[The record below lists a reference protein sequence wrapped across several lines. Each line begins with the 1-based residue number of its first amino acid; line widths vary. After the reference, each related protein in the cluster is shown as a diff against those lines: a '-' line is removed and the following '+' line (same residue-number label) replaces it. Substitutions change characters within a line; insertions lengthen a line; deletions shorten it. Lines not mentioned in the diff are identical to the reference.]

1 MNSNPGSKV
10 VSRHAAGAPTV
21 GSPMRQAGKSLP
33 GDVHALRVIWPF
45 VPVVIA
51 LALFTIAS
59 VDVLSA
65 ARALVAGESQWSRGQ
80 KNAVMHLLRYG
91 EDRDEADFRAYL
103 SDIAAPMGDHRAR
116 IELDRDKPDYERARA
131 GFLAGAIH
139 ADDIAGIFRL
149 YRNFRHV
156 EEVDAAI
163 RIWAEGDREI
173 AALHEQAMALRQLVA
188 EPGCGVACVE
198 PVLQGIVAID
208 ARLTPLE
215 AAFSQQLGKA
225 SRRVTRWLTVGAVV
239 VALALLLSGILLC
252 QGRLRRERRLR
263 EALATSEERLQLAVG
278 GSNDG
283 LWDWDVRSG
292 KLYFS
297 PRCAQMLG
305 FEPDALPHARETLLG
320 LLHPADLNGFDD
332 KLWRHLRRGDPYD
345 ANFRLRTSG
354 DGYLWVRARGRLVRG
369 DDGRVMRMAG
379 SLTDISE
386 HKRYESQLFAEKE
399 RAQVTLQ
406 AIGDAV
412 VTTDVWGR
420 IESLNP
426 AAEALTGWREEEARG
441 RLLQQVCALCDEG
454 SEAPLR
460 NLVALALQQRWPG
473 MTALLT
479 GRGGRTVAVKPS
491 VALIRDRSAQA
502 IGVVVV
508 LHDISHE
515 REHAARLAH
524 EASHDA
530 LTGLVNRTE
539 FERRLAAAIARV
551 RVTSGTHA
559 LMYLDLDQFKV
570 VNDTCGHAA
579 GDELIRQMAAVMR
592 AQLRK
597 GDTLARLG
605 GDEFGILLEHC
616 PAPDA
621 ERMAE
626 SLRRAVAGFR
636 FTHRQ
641 RTFAVGV
648 SIGLVALDGDTG
660 GVAEAM
666 SAADAACYV
675 AKENGRNRVQV
686 YHPQDSVVQ
695 ARHGEMEWVSRV
707 HAALAAGR
715 FCLYEQEIVP
725 LNGQRQGGKHVELLL
740 RMVDERNQLVPPMA
754 FVPACERYN
763 LMPMIDRWVVE
774 TAFATLA
781 QRRAESAE
789 DIALCA
795 INLSASSLADV
806 RFPTFI
812 REQAQRTGVA
822 LSGICFEITETAA
835 ISNLAQAAAFIEQ
848 MQALGCVFALD
859 DFGAGM
865 ASFIYLKHLPAAYLK
880 IDGSFVREMLE
891 DPVNQVMVEVIQRIG
906 HAMGKKTIAE
916 HVETEAELA
925 RLRELG
931 VDLVQGHHIAPP
943 VPFLPTPRQ
952 AMATIGEAR
961 GLEALMTN

>member
-1 MNSNPGSKV
+1 
-10 VSRHAAGAPTV
+10 
-21 GSPMRQAGKSLP
+21 MRQAGRSLP

-45 VPVVIA
+45 VPVVVA

-65 ARALVAGESQWSRGQ
+65 VRAFVAGESQWSKGQ

-91 EDRDEADFRAYL
+91 EDRNEADFQAYL
-103 SDIAAPMGDHRAR
+103 SNIAVPMGDHRAR
-116 IELDRDKPDYERARA
+116 IELDRDTPDDERARA

-139 ADDIAGIFRL
+139 PDDIAGIIRL

-173 AALHEQAMALRQLVA
+173 AALHEQAMVLRQLTA
-188 EPGCGVACVE
+188 QPGCGVACTE

-215 AAFSQQLGKA
+215 YAFSHQLGKA
-225 SRRVTRWLTVGAVV
+225 SRRVTQALTVGAAV
-239 VALALLLSGILLC
+239 VAVALLLSAILLSHR
-252 QGRLRRERRLR
+252 RLRLERRLR
-263 EALATSEERLQLAVG
+263 EALAGSEERLQLAVG

-283 LWDWDVRSG
+283 LWDWDLHSG
-292 KLYFS
+292 RLYFS

-305 FEPDALPHARETLLG
+305 FEPDALPQARETLLG
-320 LLHPADLNGFDD
+320 LLHPADVNVLDD
-332 KLWRHLRRGDPYD
+332 KLSAHLRRGEPYD
-345 ANFRLRTSG
+345 AEFRLRTRG

-369 DDGRVMRMAG
+369 ENGRVMRMAG

-386 HKRYESQLFAEKE
+386 HKRYEVQLFAEKE

-426 AAEALTGWREEEARG
+426 AAEALTGWSEAEARG
-441 RLLQQVCALCDEG
+441 RPLEQVCALCEEG
-454 SEAPLR
+454 SQAPLR
-460 NLVALALQQRWPG
+460 KLVALALQQRWPG
-473 MTALLT
+473 VTALLA

-491 VALIRDRSAQA
+491 VALIRDRAAQA

-508 LHDISHE
+508 LHDVSQE

-530 LTGLVNRTE
+530 LTGLLNRTE
-539 FERRLAAAIARV
+539 FERRLAAAIARMQEAG
-551 RVTSGTHA
+551 GTHA

-579 GDELIRQMAAVMR
+579 GDELIRQIAAIMR
-592 AQLRK
+592 GQLRK

-616 PAPDA
+616 VAPDGERQA
-621 ERMAE
+621 EA
-626 SLRRAVAGFR
+626 LRRAVAGFR

-641 RTFAVGV
+641 RTFAVGA
-648 SIGLVALDGDTG
+648 SIGLVALDAGTG
-660 GVAEAM
+660 GVAEAL

-686 YHPQDSVVQ
+686 YHPKDSVVQ

-715 FCLYEQEIVP
+715 FCLYAQEIVP
-725 LNGQRQGGKHVELLL
+725 LQGERRGGRHIELLL

-774 TAFATLA
+774 TAFAALA
-781 QRRAESAE
+781 RRRAEHGE
-789 DIALCA
+789 HIALCA

-806 RFPTFI
+806 RFPAFV
-812 REQAQRTGVA
+812 RDQAQRTGIA

-835 ISNLAQAAAFIEQ
+835 IANLTQAAAFIEQ
-848 MQALGCVFALD
+848 MQRLGCVFALD

-865 ASFIYLKHLPAAYLK
+865 ASFTYLKHLPAAYLK
-880 IDGSFVREMLE
+880 IDGSFVRAMLD

-906 HAMGKKTIAE
+906 HATGKKTIAE
-916 HVETEAELA
+916 YVETEAMLA

-931 VDLVQGHHIAPP
+931 VDFAQGHHIAMPR
-943 VPFLPTPRQ
+943 PFASGLRQ
-952 AMATIGEAR
+952 DPATIDG
-961 GLEALMTN
+961 GQGQEALTPG

>member
-1 MNSNPGSKV
+1 
-10 VSRHAAGAPTV
+10 
-21 GSPMRQAGKSLP
+21 MRQAGRSLP

-45 VPVVIA
+45 VPVVVA

-65 ARALVAGESQWSRGQ
+65 VRAFVAGESEWSKGQ

-91 EDRDEADFRAYL
+91 EDRNDADFLAYL
-103 SDIAAPMGDHRAR
+103 SDIAVPMGDHRAR
-116 IELDRDKPDYERARA
+116 IELDRETPDDERARA

-139 ADDIAGIFRL
+139 PDDIAGIIRL

-173 AALHEQAMALRQLVA
+173 AALHEQAMVLRQLA
-188 EPGCGVACVE
+188 AQPGCGVACTE
-198 PVLQGIVAID
+198 PVLQGIRAID

-215 AAFSQQLGKA
+215 SAFSHQLGKA
-225 SRRVTRWLTVGAVV
+225 SRRVTQALSAGAVV
-239 VALALLLSGILLC
+239 VAVALLLSAILLSHR
-252 QGRLRRERRLR
+252 RLRRERRLR
-263 EALATSEERLQLAVG
+263 EALAGSEERLQLAVG

-283 LWDWDVRSG
+283 LWDWDMHSG
-292 KLYFS
+292 RLYFS

-305 FEPDALPHARETLLG
+305 FAPDALPQARETLLG
-320 LLHPADLNGFDD
+320 LLHPADVNVLDD
-332 KLWRHLRRGDPYD
+332 KLSAHLRRGEPYD
-345 ANFRLRTSG
+345 VEFRLRTRG

-369 DDGRVMRMAG
+369 DDGRVRRMAG

-386 HKRYESQLFAEKE
+386 QKRYEAQLFAEKE

-426 AAEALTGWREEEARG
+426 AAEALTGWSEAEACG
-441 RLLQQVCALCDEG
+441 RPLEQVCALCEEG
-454 SEAPLR
+454 SQAPLR
-460 NLVALALQQRWPG
+460 KLVALALQQRWPG
-473 MTALLT
+473 VTALLT

-491 VALIRDRSAQA
+491 VALIRDRAAQA
-502 IGVVVV
+502 SGVVVV
-508 LHDISHE
+508 LHDVSQE

-539 FERRLAAAIARV
+539 FERRLTAAIARL
-551 RVTSGTHA
+551 RDAGGTHV

-579 GDELIRQMAAVMR
+579 GDELIRQIAAIMR
-592 AQLRK
+592 GQLRQ

-616 PAPDA
+616 AGPDGEQQA
-621 ERMAE
+621 EA
-626 SLRRAVAGFR
+626 LRRAVAGFR
-636 FTHRQ
+636 FTYRQ
-641 RTFAVGV
+641 RTFAVGA
-648 SIGLVALDGDTG
+648 SIGLVALDAGTA
-660 GVAEAM
+660 GVAEAL

-686 YHPQDSVVQ
+686 YHPNDSVVQ

-707 HAALAAGR
+707 HAALATGR
-715 FCLYEQEIVP
+715 FCLYAQEIIP
-725 LNGQRQGGKHVELLL
+725 LRGELRGGRHIELLL

-774 TAFATLA
+774 TAFTELA
-781 QRRAESAE
+781 RRRAEHGES
-789 DIALCA
+789 IALCA

-806 RFPTFI
+806 RFPAFV
-812 REQAQRTGVA
+812 RELAQRAGIA

-835 ISNLAQAAAFIEQ
+835 IANLTQATAFIEQ
-848 MQALGCVFALD
+848 MQRLGCAFALD

-865 ASFIYLKHLPAAYLK
+865 ASFPYLKHLPATYLK
-880 IDGSFVREMLE
+880 IDGSFVRDMLE
-891 DPVNQVMVEVIQRIG
+891 DPVKQVMVEVIQRIG
-906 HAMGKKTIAE
+906 HATGKKTIAE
-916 HVETEAELA
+916 YVESEAMLA

-931 VDLVQGHHIAPP
+931 VDFAQGFHIAMPK
-943 VPFLPTPRQ
+943 PFASGSRQ
-952 AMATIGEAR
+952 GGAMMIGQGQA
-961 GLEALMTN
+961 ALMPG

>member
-1 MNSNPGSKV
+1 
-10 VSRHAAGAPTV
+10 
-21 GSPMRQAGKSLP
+21 MRRAGKSLP

-45 VPVVIA
+45 VPVVVA

-65 ARALVAGESQWSRGQ
+65 ARALVAGESEWSKGQ

-91 EDRDEADFRAYL
+91 EERDEADFRAYL
-103 SDIAAPMGDHRAR
+103 SNIAVPMGDHRAR
-116 IELDRDKPDYERARA
+116 IELDRDQPDYERARA

-139 ADDIAGIFRL
+139 PDDIAGIIRL
-149 YRNFRHV
+149 YRNFHHV

-173 AALHEQAMALRQLVA
+173 AALHEQAMVLRQLVSRT
-188 EPGCGVACVE
+188 GCDVACVE
-198 PVLQGIVAID
+198 PVLKGIVAID

-215 AAFSQQLGKA
+215 SAFSHQLGKA
-225 SRRVTRWLTVGAVV
+225 SRRVKQWLTVGVVV
-239 VALALLLSGILLC
+239 VAVALLLSAILLS

-263 EALATSEERLQLAVG
+263 EALAGSEERLQLAVG

-292 KLYFS
+292 RLYFS

-305 FEPDALPHARETLLG
+305 FEPDAMPHARETLLG
-320 LLHPADLNGFDD
+320 LLHPADLNALDD
-332 KLWRHLRRGDPYD
+332 KLVRHLRRGEPYD
-345 ANFRLRTSG
+345 AEFRLRTSG
-354 DGYLWVRARGRLVRG
+354 GGYLWVRSRGRLVRG
-369 DDGRVMRMAG
+369 ADGRAMRMAG

-386 HKRYESQLFAEKE
+386 HKRYEAQLFAEKE

-412 VTTDVWGR
+412 ITTDVWGR
-420 IESLNP
+420 VESLNP

-441 RLLQQVCALCDEG
+441 HLLQQVCELCEEG
-454 SEAPLR
+454 SQAPLR

-473 MTALLT
+473 MTALLIA
-479 GRGGRTVAVKPS
+479 RGGRSVAVKSS
-491 VALIRDRSAQA
+491 VALIRDRAAQA

-508 LHDISHE
+508 LHDVSQE

-530 LTGLVNRTE
+530 LTGLVNRSE
-539 FERRLAAAIARV
+539 FERRLAAAIAQV
-551 RVTSGTHA
+551 RDHGGTHA

-579 GDELIRQMAAVMR
+579 GDELIRQIAAVMR
-592 AQLRK
+592 GQLRK

-605 GDEFGILLEHC
+605 GDEFGILLAQC
-616 PAPDA
+616 AAPDGERLA
-621 ERMAE
+621 ETV
-626 SLRRAVAGFR
+626 RRAVAGFR

-648 SIGLVALDGDTG
+648 SIGLVTLDGGTG
-660 GVAEAM
+660 GVAEAL

-675 AKENGRNRVQV
+675 AKENGRNRVQA
-686 YHPQDSVVQ
+686 YLPHDSVVQ

-715 FCLYEQEIVP
+715 FCLYAQEIVP
-725 LNGQRQGGKHVELLL
+725 LREDQRGGRHIELLL
-740 RMVDERNQLVPPMA
+740 RMVDECNQLVPPMA

-774 TAFATLA
+774 TAFAALA
-781 QRRAESAE
+781 RRGADGRD

-795 INLSASSLADV
+795 INLSGSSLADV
-806 RFPTFI
+806 RFPAYV
-812 REQAQRTGVA
+812 REQAQRTGIA

-835 ISNLAQAAAFIEQ
+835 ISNLTQAAAFIEQ

-880 IDGSFVREMLE
+880 IDGSFVREMLD
-891 DPVNQVMVEVIQRIG
+891 DPVKQVMVEVIQRIG

-916 HVETEAELA
+916 YVENEAELT

-931 VDLVQGHHIAPP
+931 VDLAQGHYIGQP
-943 VPFLPTPRQ
+943 VPFVTPPGQ
-952 AMATIGEAR
+952 VEATVGNGR
-961 GLEALMTN
+961 GLAMLAAD